1 MTRALLLSVKPRF
14 ARAILEG
21 RKTVEVRRRFPQVP
35 AGTTVVLYSSSP
47 ERAVLG
53 TVRLT
58 RAIRVNPNAVWETY
72 SEDIGIEEDALEDY
86 LVGADSSTV
95 LQVEAPESWS
105 RPVSLG
111 LLRETLGLEPPQSFR
126 YLTEDQVEAI
136 RSRANR
142 AEVFGVRI
150 NGLGPNGAHARP
162 RNGKPIELQAGAS
175 RDARGAGETAP
186 GVSLAGNAA
195 SVMRGRMVR

>member
-1 MTRALLLSVKPRF
+1 MTRAVLLSVKPRF

-21 RKTVEVRRRFPQVP
+21 RKTVEVRRRFPQIP
-35 AGTTVVLYSSSP
+35 TGTTVVLYSSSP

-53 TVRLT
+53 TVRLK
-58 RAIRVNPNAVWETY
+58 RAIRVDPNAVWETY
-72 SEDIGIEEDALEDY
+72 SADIGIEEDALEDY
-86 LVGADSSTV
+86 LAGADSSTV

-111 LLRETLGLEPPQSFR
+111 LLREIFGLEPPQSFR

-136 RSRANR
+136 RFRANR
-142 AEVFGVRI
+142 AEVFGVCV

-162 RNGKPIELQAGAS
+162 RDGRPIELQAGAS
-175 RDARGAGETAP
+175 RDARGAAETAP

-195 SVMRGRMVR
+195 SVMRGRMAR